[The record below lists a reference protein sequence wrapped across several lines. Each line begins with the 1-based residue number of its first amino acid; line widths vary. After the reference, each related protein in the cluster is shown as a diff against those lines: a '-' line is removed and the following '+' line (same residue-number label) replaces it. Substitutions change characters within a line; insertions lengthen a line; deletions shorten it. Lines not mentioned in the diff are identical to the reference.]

1 MIITHVEYFA
11 CPNTPEGRRYATM
24 VEQEFRDRQIKC
36 GTHTTTTSIVVGY
49 EESFSF
55 KPGELEVMHE
65 PNSREVTNDA

>member
-1 MIITHVEYFA
+1 
-11 CPNTPEGRRYATM
+11 M

-55 KPGELEVMHE
+55 KPGELEVMRGPE
-65 PNSREVTNDA
+65 KGATNDG